1 MMASNANQTRNALL
15 DAAERLFSTRGY
27 AAVGIREIAEAADAN
42 IASIKYHFGS
52 KNELYLETVRRAMD
66 NNGGELAWG
75 LLEKPVRNANEAA
88 VQLVLFVRS
97 FLKVLIPA
105 ESTIESC
112 SSLIFR
118 EALMPSEA
126 IDAVVKDYIVP
137 NNKLL
142 VDLLRVLKPDA
153 DELQIEQFVS
163 SFLGQILHIR
173 IFRPFI
179 ERLRGVELA
188 ESRSLDRIAH
198 HIAEFSLRGMGFDD
212 AFIAQAFEAADS
224 CDEATMA
231 KEGTV

>member
-1 MMASNANQTRNALL
+1 MASNANQTRNALL

-52 KNELYLETVRRAMD
+52 KNELYLATVRRVMD

-75 LLEKPVRNANEAA
+75 LLEKPVRDANEAA

-97 FLKVLIPA
+97 FLHALIPA
-105 ESTIESC
+105 GSTVESC
-112 SSLIFR
+112 SSLIIR
-118 EALMPSEA
+118 EALMPGEA
-126 IDAVVKDYIVP
+126 IDAVVQDYIVP
-137 NNKLL
+137 NSERLVNLL
-142 VDLLRVLKPDA
+142 KVLKPDIDRPQA
-153 DELQIEQFVS
+153 EHFVS

-188 ESRSLDRIAH
+188 ESQTLDGIAR
-198 HIAEFSLRGMGFDD
+198 HIAEFSLLGLGFDD
-212 AFIAQAFEAADS
+212 AFVARAFEAADG
-224 CDEATMA
+224 CDVTTMM